1 MGLSSGRAENKKI
14 SVETIKAMKKN
25 GKPIA
30 SLTAYDYLM
39 AKILDGCGIDLILIG
54 DSAGNVIA
62 GYDTTIPVTMDEML
76 YHTRAVSRGVTN
88 ALVIIDMPFLSY
100 QCGVDDAVRNAGLF
114 LKSGAEG
121 VKLEGGRQVADIV
134 ERMVGFGIPVM
145 GHLGLT
151 PQSINVFGDYKVRG
165 KMNEERKRILKDAK
179 ILEEAGV
186 FSIVLEKIP
195 EALAKEISES
205 ISIPTIGIG
214 AGLYC
219 DGQILVTHDMI
230 GLNEDFNP
238 KFVRRYAKVAEEM
251 RKAFNGYIK
260 DVKNNTFPSKDES
273 YLSSR

>member
-1 MGLSSGRAENKKI
+1 MEISSGKTGNKKI
-14 SVETIKAMKKN
+14 SVETIKAMKHN
-25 GKPIA
+25 GEKIA

-39 AKILDGCGIDLILIG
+39 ARILDRCGMDLILIG

-62 GYDTTIPVTMDEML
+62 GYDTTLPVTVEEML
-76 YHTRAVSRGVTN
+76 YHTRAVSKGVTN
-88 ALVIIDMPFLSY
+88 ALVVLDMPFLSY
-100 QCGVDDAVRNAGLF
+100 QCGVNDAMRNAGLF
-114 LKSGAEG
+114 LKAGAEA
-121 VKLEGGRQVADIV
+121 VKLEGGKHIAGIV
-134 ERMVGFGIPVM
+134 ETMVGFGIPVM

-165 KMNEERKRILKDAK
+165 KLDEERKRMLKDAK
-179 ILEEAGV
+179 ILEESGV

-195 EALAKEISES
+195 EELAKEITES
-205 ISIPTIGIG
+205 ISVPTIGIG

-238 KFVRRYAKVAEEM
+238 KFVRKYVNVAEEM
-251 RKAFNGYIK
+251 RKAFDGFIK
-260 DVKNNTFPSKDES
+260 DVKDLSFPSKDES